1 MQGAMDEFQKGDRG
15 LRKIAPLWQV
25 PKTTLARRVT
35 GDGLSAGWQHASGKQ
50 PVLPAKVEKDLA
62 DHATIPIDPQGLQK
76 VAYDYVTEN
85 NLSGFNHAQLTISRL
100 FMINVIFKMF

>member
-35 GDGLSAGWQHASGKQ
+35 GAGLSAGWRHASGKQ
-50 PVLPAKVEKDLA
+50 PVLPAKVEKYLA
-62 DHATIPIDPQGLQK
+62 DHATISIDPKGLQK
-76 VAYDYVTEN
+76 VAYDYATEN

-100 FMINVIFKMF
+100 FMMLF